1 MCTNYSLAEFMCSQY
16 CRNTNLSS
24 DCNEDIGVN
33 NKQPNNANIH
43 RNVITVHEMKD
54 KYRSEKNLKSVHYS
68 A

>member
-1 MCTNYSLAEFMCSQY
+1 MCSQY

-54 KYRSEKNLKSVHYS
+54 K
-68 A
+68 